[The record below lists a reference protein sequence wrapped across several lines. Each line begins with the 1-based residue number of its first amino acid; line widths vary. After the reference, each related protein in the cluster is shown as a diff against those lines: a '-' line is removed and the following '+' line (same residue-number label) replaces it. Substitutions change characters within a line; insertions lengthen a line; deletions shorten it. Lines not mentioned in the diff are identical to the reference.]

1 MTTHTPASDTGATP
15 LTPFDP
21 AMLTNPF
28 AQRALLLRAGGAVV
42 RSSLPPA
49 LGGVDAWI
57 VTRMD
62 EAVQVLKDKRFTV
75 DPDVFGPSEQHGVT
89 KFDLARVRMM
99 LNVDGLEHSR
109 LRGLVAGVFTPRYI
123 QTLRPVIQQI
133 ADELLDRVQDR
144 GRMDVVQDYGYPLP
158 INVISHMLGVPLEYR
173 DQMRVWSE
181 ALAAGVPA
189 DLAEQQA
196 NTNAFMAYV
205 SRLVAEKRQQPQDD
219 LLSQLIAFEATGEK
233 LSERELLS
241 TVGLL
246 IFAGHETTSNL
257 ISIGVLSL
265 LDHPEQ
271 LARLR
276 ADLSLVPQAV
286 EEFLRFNGPVGFT
299 SARFA
304 TEDVELAGQSIRRGD
319 RVLVSLSSASHDP
332 AVFSDPEELEIART
346 ISRQLA
352 FGQGAHI
359 CLGAPLARLE
369 GEIAFTALLRRMP
382 NLRLDAPR
390 DTIAWRGTV
399 MLRSL
404 RSLPVTF

>member
-1 MTTHTPASDTGATP
+1 MP
-15 LTPFDP
+15 LTPFDT

-28 AQRALLLRAGGAVV
+28 AQRAQLLAGGAVV

-49 LGGVDAWI
+49 LGGVDTWV

-62 EAVQVLKDKRFTV
+62 EAVRVLKDKRFTV
-75 DPDVFGPSEQHGVT
+75 DADVFGPLEQHGLT
-89 KFDLARVRMM
+89 KFDQSRVRTM
-99 LNVDGLEHSR
+99 LTVDGVEHSR

-123 QTLRPVIQQI
+123 QTLRPIIQQI
-133 ADELLDRVQDR
+133 ADELLDRVQAR
-144 GRMDVVQDYGYPLP
+144 GHMDVVQDFGYPLP
-158 INVISHMLGVPLEYR
+158 INVISAMLGVPPEYR

-181 ALAAGVPA
+181 AITTAASVN
-189 DLAEQQA
+189 LAEQQA
-196 NTNAFMAYV
+196 KSDAFMAYV
-205 SRLVAEKRQQPQDD
+205 YRLVAEKRLQPQDD
-219 LLSQLIAFEATGEK
+219 LISQLIAFEAAGER
-233 LSERELLS
+233 LSEQELLS
-241 TVGLL
+241 IVGLL

-257 ISIGVLSL
+257 INIGVLSL

-271 LARLR
+271 LARLQ

-286 EEFLRFNGPVGFT
+286 EEFLRFNGPVSFT

-304 TEDVELAGQSIRRGD
+304 TEDVELGGQPVRRGD

-332 AVFSDPEELEIART
+332 AAFSDPEELDIARS

-369 GEIAFTALLRRMP
+369 GEIAFTTLLRRLP

-390 DTIAWRGTV
+390 DTVVWRGSV
-399 MLRSL
+399 MLRGL
-404 RSLPVTF
+404 RSLPVAF

>member
-1 MTTHTPASDTGATP
+1 MTTHTSASNTGAVP
-15 LTPFDP
+15 LAPFDP
-21 AMLTNPF
+21 AMLTNPS
-28 AQRALLLRAGGAVV
+28 AQRAQLLAGGAVV
-42 RSSLPPA
+42 RSSLPPG
-49 LGGVDAWI
+49 LGGVDTWI

-62 EAVQVLKDKRFTV
+62 EAVQVLKDRRFTV
-75 DPDVFGPSEQHGVT
+75 DANVIGPSEQRGVT
-89 KFDLARVRMM
+89 KFDLNRVRSM
-99 LNVDGLEHSR
+99 LTVDGVEHSR
-109 LRGLVAGVFTPRYI
+109 LRSLVAGVFTPRYI

-133 ADELLDRVQDR
+133 ADEQLDRVQAQ
-144 GRMDVVQDYGYPLP
+144 GHMDVVHDFGYPLP
-158 INVISHMLGVPLEYR
+158 INVISAMLGVPLQYR

-181 ALAAGVPA
+181 TITAAAAVDA
-189 DLAEQQA
+189 AEQQ
-196 NTNAFMAYV
+196 TRSDAFMAYV
-205 SRLVAEKRQQPQDD
+205 HRLVGEKRQQPEDD
-219 LLSQLIAFEATGEK
+219 LISQLIAFEDAGER

-241 TVGLL
+241 IVALL

-257 ISIGVLSL
+257 INIGVLSL

-271 LARLR
+271 LARLQ

-286 EEFLRFNGPVGFT
+286 EEFLRFNGPVSFT

-304 TEDVELAGQSIRRGD
+304 TEDVELGGQPVRRGD

-332 AVFSDPEELEIART
+332 AVFSDPEELDIARD

-369 GEIAFTALLRRMP
+369 GEIAFTTLLRRMP

-390 DTIAWRGTV
+390 DTVAWRGSV
-399 MLRSL
+399 MLRGL
-404 RSLPVTF
+404 RSLPVAF